1 MLIPQFSLRWLL
13 GLTAVCAV
21 VFSIVGLAVQGSR
34 WAAAV
39 SIGIGSL
46 VVLVMVY
53 GLVFALVWVFSVAT
67 SSLGRRRAGSAGS
80 PFGAE
85 FSGAGPAATGEEAPA
100 AAILL
105 EGSPYGPEG
114 PEAAT

>member
-13 GLTAVCAV
+13 ALTTVCAV
-21 VFSIVGLAVQGSR
+21 VFSIVGLAMRGSR

-39 SIGIGSL
+39 SVGIGSL

-53 GLVFALVWVFSVAT
+53 GLVFALVWIFSVAT

-80 PFGAE
+80 PFQSESSAAR
-85 FSGAGPAATGEEAPA
+85 SAAGGEEVPAAP
-100 AAILL
+100 ILL
-105 EGSPYGPEG
+105 EESAIQPEQ
-114 PEAAT
+114 P